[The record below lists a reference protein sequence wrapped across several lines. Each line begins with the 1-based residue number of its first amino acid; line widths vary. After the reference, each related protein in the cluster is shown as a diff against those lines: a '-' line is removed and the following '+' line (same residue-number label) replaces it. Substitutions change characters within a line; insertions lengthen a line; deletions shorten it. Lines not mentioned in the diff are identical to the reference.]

1 MFEIGQYVV
10 KANTGVCKVTEIRS
24 VSMSE
29 EDEAREYYILSPY
42 GDSRST
48 ILVPVGSD
56 KSNVRSI
63 MTEEEAGTFIH
74 QIPEIEVAWIESDRQ
89 REQHY
94 KDAIKSNRP
103 DQLVSIIKNLYIRSR
118 ERELQ
123 GKKTTAVDD
132 RYVKIAEAALYQEL
146 AIALGKLPEDMR
158 SVVMDTL
165 EPIG

>member
-29 EDEAREYYILSPY
+29 EDEAREYYILAPY
-42 GDSRST
+42 SDSRST

-63 MTEEEAGTFIH
+63 MTEEEAGAFIH

-132 RYVKIAEAALYQEL
+132 RYVKIAETALYQEL

-158 SVVMDTL
+158 SVILDTL

>member
-29 EDEAREYYILSPY
+29 EDEAREYYILAPY
-42 GDSRST
+42 SDSRST

-63 MTEEEAGTFIH
+63 MTEEEAGAFIR

-132 RYVKIAEAALYQEL
+132 RYVKIAETALYQEL

-158 SVVMDTL
+158 SVILDTL